1 MKRLLTSLIL
11 IMLIGTLAACS
22 PPASESGDIL
32 SSRETLG
39 AASEKAIV
47 TFTDPMLE
55 TMVRGS
61 MGKPEGDIM
70 VAEAEAVTQLN
81 ISNEWR
87 RYVSEE
93 ATINDIGGLE
103 AFKNLESLDLSF
115 HAITDITPLAGM
127 KKLTSLSLGGNP
139 VADIAPLAG
148 LTSLQALSLS
158 GCAAR
163 DYSPLAKLVNLKFL
177 MLDHATIA
185 DVSPL
190 ASLTKLKHLYL
201 TGSPINNYFPL
212 SDIYQ
217 NLEQKDFTIAFTLAE
232 LGFTMN
238 DANNQASY
246 GDVQRDGLSVNINH
260 AEWGAPQSE
269 DMTKCV
275 KMDLMLDSGYTLV
288 ALYYPE
294 ISAYVFQMNLNGEQ
308 MNYIYNAAD
317 GTFMVD
323 SNNRERFE
331 RMITEALG
339 ETDAEDIL
347 LAPIPIF
354 NETIKNTF
362 GMTADALYA
371 LPFEQGAAL
380 PSEQT
385 PPPYALPYE
394 QLGFTANADSAICL
408 YEQTEPHYMQIAIH
422 RPEWGV
428 SPDEW
433 NIEFHDSNV
442 NGYKLVMQYF
452 ANEGKWHVY
461 LEKDDVDCS
470 FDDYPATDAKGWE
483 YPDIETVHQ
492 MVGDAFASQG
502 KELYYK
508 PIAYFEQVVQERFGM
523 SIGELYAL
531 PAGE

>member
-1 MKRLLTSLIL
+1 MKNVFAVFATVLLC
-11 IMLIGTLAACS
+11 MVALAACS
-22 PPASESGDIL
+22 PSASDLVDTHPSPTQQLAPEQTI
-32 SSRETLG
+32 
-39 AASEKAIV
+39 
-47 TFTDPMLE
+47 TFADPVLE
-55 TMVRGS
+55 TMVRAA
-61 MGKPEGDIM
+61 MGKPDGNITVTD
-70 VAEAEAVTQLN
+70 AEAVSVL
-81 ISNEWR
+81 ILSSEWR
-87 RYVSEE
+87 RLLPD
-93 ATINDIGGLE
+93 AAPIRDIGGLE
-103 AFKNLESLDLSF
+103 YFKNLESLDLSF
-115 HAITDITPLAGM
+115 HAVADITPLAEL
-127 KKLTSLSLGGNP
+127 KKLTSLSLSNNP
-139 VADIAPLAG
+139 VTDISPLAG
-148 LTSLQALSLS
+148 LTSLKVLILT
-158 GCAAR
+158 GCKAQ
-163 DYSPLAKLVNLKFL
+163 DYSPLAKLVNLDFL

-275 KMDLMLDSGYTLV
+275 RMDFMLDSGYTLV
-288 ALYYPE
+288 VLYYPE
-294 ISAYVFQMNLNGEQ
+294 ISAYVFQMNINGEQ

-331 RMITEALG
+331 RMITQALG
-339 ETDAEDIL
+339 ETGETDAL
-347 LAPIPIF
+347 LAPIPVF
-354 NETIKNTF
+354 DDTIRETF

-371 LPFEQGAAL
+371 LPFEQGTAL

-385 PPPYALPYE
+385 TPAYALPYE
-394 QLGFTANADSAICL
+394 QIGFTACADSAVCL
-408 YEQTEPHYMQIAIH
+408 YEQTEPHDMQIAIH

-428 SPDEW
+428 SPNEW

-442 NGYKLVMQYF
+442 NGYNLVMQYF
-452 ANEGKWHVY
+452 ADEGKWHVY
-461 LEKDDVDCS
+461 LEKDGAACW

-492 MVGDAFASQG
+492 MAGNAFGSKG

-508 PIAYFEQVVQERFGM
+508 PLVYLEQVVQDRFGM
-523 SIGELYAL
+523 RVDELYAL
-531 PAGE
+531 PVGE

>member
-1 MKRLLTSLIL
+1 MRKTLCAAMALLLAL
-11 IMLIGTLAACS
+11 GLAACGT
-22 PPASESGDIL
+22 PAATGTQAPTAAATATPGAVVMFADPVLEAMVRASMGRPQGDI
-32 SSRETLG
+32 T
-39 AASEKAIV
+39 A
-47 TFTDPMLE
+47 
-55 TMVRGS
+55 
-61 MGKPEGDIM
+61 
-70 VAEAEAVTQLN
+70 AEAEAVTRLN
-81 ISNEWR
+81 LSNEWQ
-87 RYVSEE
+87 RYISEE
-93 ATINDIGGLE
+93 ATIHDIGGLE

-115 HAITDITPLAGM
+115 HAISDITPLAEL
-127 KKLTSLSLGGNP
+127 KKFKLLSLGGNP

-148 LTSLQALSLS
+148 LTNLKGLNLS
-158 GCAAR
+158 GCAAQ
-163 DYSPLAKLVNLKFL
+163 DYSLLAKLVSLEFL
-177 MLDHATIA
+177 MLDNSAIT

-201 TGSPINNYFPL
+201 AGSPINNYFPL

-275 KMDLMLDSGYTLV
+275 RMDLMLDSGYTLV
-288 ALYYPE
+288 VLYYPE
-294 ISAYVFQMNLNGEQ
+294 ISAYVFQMNINGEQ

-354 NETIKNTF
+354 NDTIQMTF
-362 GMTADALYA
+362 GVTADALYA
-371 LPFEQGAAL
+371 LPFDQTAAQ
-380 PSEQT
+380 PEQT

-394 QLGFTANADSAICL
+394 RLGFTTDVSKAICV
-408 YEQTEPHYMQIAIH
+408 YAQHEPHYMQIAIH

-483 YPDIETVHQ
+483 HPDIETVHR
-492 MVGDAFASQG
+492 MVGAAFASQG

-508 PIAYFEQVVQERFGM
+508 PLEYFEQWVQERFGM
-523 SIGELYAL
+523 SIDELYAL
-531 PAGE
+531 PVGE

>member
-1 MKRLLTSLIL
+1 MKRFLTILIL
-11 IMLIGTLAACS
+11 IALIGTLAACS
-22 PPASESGDIL
+22 PPASEPANTLPPHGAPEATPE
-32 SSRETLG
+32 ETV
-39 AASEKAIV
+39 AFA
-47 TFTDPMLE
+47 DPVLE
-55 TMVRGS
+55 AMVRAS
-61 MGKPEGDIM
+61 MGRPEGGITA
-70 VAEAEAVTQLN
+70 AEAEAVTRLN
-81 ISNEWR
+81 LSIEWQ
-87 RYVSEE
+87 RYISEE
-93 ATINDIGGLE
+93 MPIKDIEGLE
-103 AFKNLESLDLSF
+103 YFRNLESLDLSF
-115 HAITDITPLAGM
+115 HAITDITPLAGL
-127 KKLTSLSLGGNP
+127 KKLTSLSLSNNP
-139 VADIAPLAG
+139 VADISPLAG
-148 LTSLQALSLS
+148 LTGLKVLILT
-158 GCAAR
+158 GCKAQ
-163 DYSPLAKLVNLKFL
+163 DYAPLAKLVNLDFL

-185 DVSPL
+185 DASPL

-238 DANNQASY
+238 DAGNQASY

-275 KMDLMLDSGYTLV
+275 RMDLMLDSGHTLV
-288 ALYYPE
+288 VLYYPE
-294 ISAYVFQMNLNGEQ
+294 ISAYVFQMNINGEQ

-331 RMITEALG
+331 RMITAALG

-354 NETIKNTF
+354 NDTIQMTF
-362 GMTADALYA
+362 GVTADALYA
-371 LPFEQGAAL
+371 LPFDQTAAQ
-380 PSEQT
+380 PEQT

-394 QLGFTANADSAICL
+394 QLGFTANAESAICL
-408 YEQTEPHYMQIAIH
+408 YEQAEPHYMQIAIH

-470 FDDYPATDAKGWE
+470 FDNYPATDAKGWE
-483 YPDIETVHQ
+483 YPDIETLHR

-508 PIAYFEQVVQERFGM
+508 PLEYFEQWVQERFGM
-523 SIGELYAL
+523 SIDELYAL
-531 PAGE
+531 PVGE